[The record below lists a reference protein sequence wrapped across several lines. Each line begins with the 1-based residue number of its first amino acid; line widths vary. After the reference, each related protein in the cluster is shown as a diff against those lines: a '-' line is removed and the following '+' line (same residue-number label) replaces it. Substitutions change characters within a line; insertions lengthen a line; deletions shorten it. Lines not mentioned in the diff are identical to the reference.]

1 MKCWHLSC
9 IVLDLDRSARR
20 FSFLC
25 HSAASG
31 TPPFARWYVTH
42 MKFSQNAPLPGT
54 TTQLRER
61 NATAC
66 VGSFLLPR
74 CGCWNRYTLLFVK
87 KYKINFF
94 GIPIVKANHEN
105 VKRSLWNGQKKNH
118 RKSTFTFVRQQSNC
132 SANFSQYFRSA
143 DTLTLVAYFWQH
155 IQLTYSPDNPTTA
168 CHTFDH
174 CNSNQFRHRLYF
186 SARVTWETSA
196 QKHQKPRVSGSIK
209 QVC

>member
-1 MKCWHLSC
+1 MC
-9 IVLDLDRSARR
+9 V
-20 FSFLC
+20 

-31 TPPFARWYVTH
+31 TPLFARWYVTH

-105 VKRSLWNGQKKNH
+105 VKRSLWNGQKKNR
-118 RKSTFTFVRQQSNC
+118 RKSTFTFVRKQSNC

-143 DTLTLVAYFWQH
+143 DTMTLVAYFWQH

>member
-1 MKCWHLSC
+1 
-9 IVLDLDRSARR
+9 
-20 FSFLC
+20 
-25 HSAASG
+25 
-31 TPPFARWYVTH
+31 

-66 VGSFLLPR
+66 VESFLLPR
-74 CGCWNRYTLLFVK
+74 CGCWNHYTLLFVK

-174 CNSNQFRHRLYF
+174 CNSNQFRHRLL
-186 SARVTWETSA
+186 SVLESHERRVHINTRNLGSLVVLNRYVSLTA
-196 QKHQKPRVSGSIK
+196 LCRYMHQ
-209 QVC
+209 CFN